1 MVLHKKFIAP
11 TILSVLFAST
21 VLTVNGQ
28 SADNARFL
36 SLAPPG
42 GMPII
47 PVLEG
52 WIANPDG
59 TTSFSF
65 GIINRNEEAV
75 EIPLGEGNY
84 IEPAQFDGGQPTH
97 FPAGRTVGAFA
108 VTVPESQQDDDVWWY
123 LTTGESETLKVPGRR
138 GSSAYELDFILPR
151 PQGGMQPMVG
161 VGENGAQRGPPYG
174 LVGNVEDYP
183 RNPAQVGIPVEL
195 IINAT
200 DPAERDPEDPR
211 FEEAIPM
218 GVTFEKHQGPGS
230 VEFTRHPDTEV
241 EENPY
246 DEDNPRFRFF
256 REPDPNELRIEDSAG
271 LGRVYATFSEPG
283 EYIIRTKVDVHRGPD
298 SSNGDQCCWT
308 NVWQRVVV
316 E

>member
-65 GIINRNEEAV
+65 GITNRNEEAV

-84 IEPAQFDGGQPTH
+84 IEPAEFDGGQPTY

-138 GSSAYELDFILPR
+138 GLSAYELDFILPR

-161 VGENGAQRGPPYG
+161 VG
-174 LVGNVEDYP
+174 
-183 RNPAQVGIPVEL
+183 
-195 IINAT
+195 
-200 DPAERDPEDPR
+200 
-211 FEEAIPM
+211 
-218 GVTFEKHQGPGS
+218 
-230 VEFTRHPDTEV
+230 
-241 EENPY
+241 
-246 DEDNPRFRFF
+246 
-256 REPDPNELRIEDSAG
+256 
-271 LGRVYATFSEPG
+271 
-283 EYIIRTKVDVHRGPD
+283 
-298 SSNGDQCCWT
+298 
-308 NVWQRVVV
+308 
-316 E
+316 